1 MFAWRGQVRLGDF
14 GPKFL
19 GLFLS
24 LWEVKKPYPPCIGLT
39 IYILHLLLKNFWLIN
54 HDQMHDTTT

>member
-24 LWEVKKPYPPCIGLT
+24 LWEVKNLYPLCIGLT
-39 IYILHLLLKNFWLIN
+39 QANSIHSMYY
-54 HDQMHDTTT
+54 

>member
-1 MFAWRGQVRLGDF
+1 MFARRGQVRLGDF
-14 GPKFL
+14 DPKFH

-24 LWEVKKPYPPCIGLT
+24 YWAVKNPYPLYIGPNN
-39 IYILHLLLKNFWLIN
+39 IVLLKNFWLIN